1 LATQI
6 RKSLFSVFRNLPQ
19 INVKAAPSKVK
30 TWKELRAVKECYEK
44 LHSEITED
52 DDETWCGRIIHGIW
66 GDSPKTSNEQIA
78 FAVSVCESFLD
89 PNNEVLKTD
98 SKYLNKKLKKNI
110 VSIKNIRNF
119 VITNIL
125 II

>member
-1 LATQI
+1 MKT
-6 RKSLFSVFRNLPQ
+6 
-19 INVKAAPSKVK
+19 APSKVK
-30 TWKELRAVKECYEK
+30 TWKELQVVKECYEK
-44 LHSEITED
+44 LHSKITED
-52 DDETWCGRIIHGIW
+52 DEETWCGKIIHEIW

-98 SKYLNKKLKKNI
+98 SKYLNKKLKKKI

-119 VITNIL
+119 VIF
-125 II
+125 